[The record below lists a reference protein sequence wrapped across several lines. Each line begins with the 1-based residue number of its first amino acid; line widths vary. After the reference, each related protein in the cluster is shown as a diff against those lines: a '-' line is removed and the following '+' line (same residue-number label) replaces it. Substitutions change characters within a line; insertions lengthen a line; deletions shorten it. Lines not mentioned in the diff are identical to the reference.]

1 MWVLS
6 FLPDWAIH
14 LIVILGVALIVISK
28 FAGSIPAFNPIYGI
42 IRSVLDRFGKVLG
55 IIIVLFGVWLEG
67 GNYFYNQTR
76 AEIKRIEQQSKEA
89 TAKIEKEYQLK
100 LAGTKER
107 GETIV
112 KYVDKYITKEADA
125 KCVIPNNVVVL
136 HDSAAKNKIPDAT
149 RLTDEGT
156 SGIALST
163 TTKTVTE
170 NYGSY
175 HELVDQLTSLQRW
188 IKEQQKI
195 RE

>member
-1 MWVLS
+1 MWVLNY
-6 FLPDWAIH
+6 LPDWVIH
-14 LIVILGVALIVISK
+14 LIVLLGVGLIVASK
-28 FAGSIPAFNPIYGI
+28 FVGHIPAFNPLYGF
-42 IRSVLDRFGKVLG
+42 IRSILDRFGKWVG
-55 IIIVLFGVWLEG
+55 IIIVLCGVWLEG
-67 GNYFYNQTR
+67 GNYYYNQTR
-76 AEIKRIEQQSKEA
+76 EEIKRIEQQSKEA
-89 TAKIEKEYQLK
+89 TAKVEREYEQK
-100 LAGTKER
+100 LALTKQK

-136 HDSAAKNKIPDAT
+136 HDGAAKNKVPDAT
-149 RLTDEGT
+149 RLADESA

-170 NYGSY
+170 NYGTY
-175 HELVDQLTSLQRW
+175 HELADQLTSLQRW

>member
-1 MWVLS
+1 MWVLN
-6 FLPDWAIH
+6 FLPNWAIH
-14 LIVILGVALIVISK
+14 LIVLLGVGLIVASK
-28 FAGSIPAFNPIYGI
+28 FVGLIPAFNPLYGI
-42 IRSVLDRFGKVLG
+42 IRSVIDRFGKILG
-55 IIIVLFGVWLEG
+55 IVVILFGVWLEG

-76 AEIKRIEQQSKEA
+76 EEIKRIEQQSREA
-89 TAKIEKEYQLK
+89 TAKIQEEYQQK
-100 LAGTKER
+100 LAVTKQK

-136 HDSAAKNKIPDAT
+136 HDSAAKNKVPDAA
-149 RLTDEGT
+149 RLTDENA

-163 TTKTVTE
+163 TAKTVTE
-170 NYGSY
+170 NYGTY